1 MSFTDSPN
9 KQGGVDTPTI
19 SPAVSPAAS
28 TTGGAWGGSEY
39 LGGGLIEDT
48 WETTK
53 AIKDMKFS
61 LPFLIARGIVSAL
74 TLLFVLLLIFHAVGK
89 MNLGSTGAETLGAV
103 TIITLVVGFGI
114 DLMVISDPNKL
125 TGATPL
131 TDANKRINELQGEL
145 DAAKAKAQ
153 MPPSTQAQ

>member
-1 MSFTDSPN
+1 MSFDSPAN
-9 KQGGVDTPTI
+9 SELGSPRVGGVN
-19 SPAVSPAAS
+19 SPPA
-28 TTGGAWGGSEY
+28 TMGGAWGGSEY

-53 AIKDMKFS
+53 AIRAGRFS

-125 TGATPL
+125 TGETPL
-131 TDANKRINELQGEL
+131 MDANAKIDQLQREL
-145 DAAKAKAQ
+145 DKAKAQ
-153 MPPSTQAQ
+153 AVPSTQA

>member
-1 MSFTDSPN
+1 MSFSPVAN
-9 KQGGVDTPTI
+9 SETG
-19 SPAVSPAAS
+19 SPPASPAAM
-28 TTGGAWGGSEY
+28 GGAWGGSEY

-53 AIKDMKFS
+53 AIRDGKFS

-103 TIITLVVGFGI
+103 TIITVVVGFGI

-131 TDANKRINELQGEL
+131 TDANEKIAQLQSELAE
-145 DAAKAKAQ
+145 AKAKV
-153 MPPSTQAQ
+153 PPSTQAQMPP

>member
-1 MSFTDSPN
+1 MSSPTNSERDSPRV
-9 KQGGVDTPTI
+9 GGVD
-19 SPAVSPAAS
+19 SPPAQM
-28 TTGGAWGGSEY
+28 GGAWGGSEY

-48 WETTK
+48 WATAK
-53 AIKDMKFS
+53 AIKNVDFS

-103 TIITLVVGFGI
+103 TIISVVVGFGI

-131 TDANKRINELQGEL
+131 MDANNKNEQLQREL
-145 DAAKAKAQ
+145 AEAKAKVQAQ
-153 MPPSTQAQ
+153 GLPSTQAQ

>member
-1 MSFTDSPN
+1 MSFNSPTN
-9 KQGGVDTPTI
+9 SEPG
-19 SPAVSPAAS
+19 SPPAQ
-28 TTGGAWGGSEY
+28 TGGAWGGSEY

-53 AIKDMKFS
+53 AIRDMKFS

-125 TGATPL
+125 TGKNPL
-131 TDANKRINELQGEL
+131 TDANNKIAQLEGEL
-145 DAAKAKAQ
+145 AEAREKAA
-153 MPPSTQAQ
+153 P